1 MRRADKTLVIVWLSE
16 RLCRLYELQGDALL
30 CRDGCKR
37 EMHALQVGGQLRQA
51 VSSLE
56 SAKADNLALVERLR
70 YVQGYR
76 AQTRGKGNPWL
87 QILLSFLCS
96 YVPTLPA
103 FASLCFYA
111 VVVGWPH
118 ILPVRRVF
126 CCRGGSWRCGEQV
139 HKGV

>member
-1 MRRADKTLVIVWLSE
+1 MTSERAGLK
-16 RLCRLYELQGDALL
+16 RLCRLYELQANSLL

-76 AQTRGKGNPWL
+76 AQTRGKGIPWL
-87 QILLSFLCS
+87 QIMLFFMSLCS
-96 YVPTLPA
+96 HLACLCLTLLLCCGCWVSTYPA
-103 FASLCFYA
+103 
-111 VVVGWPH
+111 
-118 ILPVRRVF
+118 
-126 CCRGGSWRCGEQV
+126 GEDCVLLQRWALEM
-139 HKGV
+139 